1 MKTLTAKEEEIMNHI
16 WANGEMQ
23 IRELQAL
30 YDEPRPHV
38 NTLSTLV
45 RILEEKGF
53 LAHRAISPRSYRY
66 FAKVSSEEYRNR
78 SLTGV
83 IDKLFGK
90 SYLGAVSTLVS
101 EEKISVDELKELI
114 RQIEGG
120 EMKSE
125 ESGE

>member
-1 MKTLTAKEEEIMNHI
+1 MSHI
-16 WANGEMQ
+16 WEHGEMS

-30 YDEPRPHV
+30 YDEPQPHV

-53 LAHRAISPRSYRY
+53 LAHRAASTRSC
-66 FAKVSSEEYRNR
+66 KSSARVGRKDPRNR

-83 IDKLFGK
+83 IAELFGK

-101 EEKISVDELKELI
+101 EEKISVDDLKELI
-114 RQIEGG
+114 RQIEG
-120 EMKSE
+120 E
-125 ESGE
+125 

>member
-1 MKTLTAKEEEIMNHI
+1 MKALTAKEEEIMSHI
-16 WANGEMQ
+16 WTNGEMQ

-30 YDEPRPHV
+30 YDEPQPHV

-53 LAHRAISPRSYRY
+53 LAHRAISARCYKY

-120 EMKSE
+120 ENE
-125 ESGE
+125 E

>member
-1 MKTLTAKEEEIMNHI
+1 MKALTAKEEEIMNHI

-30 YDEPRPHV
+30 YDEPQPHV

-53 LAHRAISPRSYRY
+53 LAHRAISTRCYKY

-120 EMKSE
+120 ENE
-125 ESGE
+125 ESEGN

>member
-16 WANGEMQ
+16 WANGELQ

-38 NTLSTLV
+38 NTLSTIV

-53 LAHRAISPRSYRY
+53 LAHRPITTRCYKY
-66 FAKVSSEEYRNR
+66 YAKVSRDDYRNG

-83 IDKLFGK
+83 IDKFFGK

-101 EEKISVDELKELI
+101 EEKITLEELKELI
-114 RQIEGG
+114 RQIE
-120 EMKSE
+120 EK
-125 ESGE
+125 

>member
-1 MKTLTAKEEEIMNHI
+1 MKTLTVKEEEIMNHI
-16 WANGEMQ
+16 WSNGEMQ

-30 YDEPRPHV
+30 YDEPQPHV

-53 LAHRAISPRSYRY
+53 LAHRAISARCFKY
-66 FAKVSSEEYRNR
+66 FAKVSREQYRSR

-114 RQIEGG
+114 RQIEDGNN
-120 EMKSE
+120 E
-125 ESGE
+125 

>member
-1 MKTLTAKEEEIMNHI
+1 MKTLTAKEEEIMSHI

-30 YDEPRPHV
+30 YDEPQPHV

-53 LAHRAISPRSYRY
+53 LAHRAISTRCYKY

-114 RQIEGG
+114 RQIEG

-125 ESGE
+125 E

>member
-16 WANGEMQ
+16 WTNGEMQ

-30 YDEPRPHV
+30 YDEPQPHV

-53 LAHRAISPRSYRY
+53 LAHRAISARCFKY
-66 FAKVSSEEYRNR
+66 FAKVSREQYRSR

-114 RQIEGG
+114 RQIEDGNN
-120 EMKSE
+120 E
-125 ESGE
+125 

>member
-1 MKTLTAKEEEIMNHI
+1 MKTLTVKEEEIMNHI

-30 YDEPRPHV
+30 YDEPQPHV

-53 LAHRAISPRSYRY
+53 LAHRAISPRCYRY

-120 EMKSE
+120 MKNQGSN
-125 ESGE
+125 

>member
-16 WANGEMQ
+16 WSNGEMQ

-30 YDEPRPHV
+30 YDEPQPHV

-53 LAHRAISPRSYRY
+53 LAHRAISARCFKY
-66 FAKVSSEEYRNR
+66 FAKVSREQYRSR

-114 RQIEGG
+114 RQIEDGNN
-120 EMKSE
+120 E
-125 ESGE
+125 

>member
-1 MKTLTAKEEEIMNHI
+1 MKTLTVKEEEIMNHI
-16 WANGEMQ
+16 WTNGEMQ

-30 YDEPRPHV
+30 YDEPQPHV

-53 LAHRAISPRSYRY
+53 LAHRAISARCFKY
-66 FAKVSSEEYRNR
+66 FAKVSREQYRSR

-114 RQIEGG
+114 RQIEDGNN
-120 EMKSE
+120 E
-125 ESGE
+125 

>member
-1 MKTLTAKEEEIMNHI
+1 MKTLTVKEEEIMNHI
-16 WANGEMQ
+16 WANGEMS

-30 YDEPRPHV
+30 YDEPQPHV

-53 LAHRAISPRSYRY
+53 LSHRAVSTRSYKY
-66 FAKVSSEEYRNR
+66 FAAVSREDYRNR

-101 EEKISVDELKELI
+101 EEKISVEDLKELI
-114 RQIEGG
+114 RQIEG
-120 EMKSE
+120 E
-125 ESGE
+125 

>member
-1 MKTLTAKEEEIMNHI
+1 MKTLTAKEEEIMSHI

-30 YDEPRPHV
+30 YDEPQPHV

-53 LAHRAISPRSYRY
+53 LAHRAISTRCYKY

-120 EMKSE
+120 KS
-125 ESGE
+125 

>member
-1 MKTLTAKEEEIMNHI
+1 MKALTAKEEEIMNHI
-16 WANGEMQ
+16 WTNGEMQ

-30 YDEPRPHV
+30 YDEPQPHV

-53 LAHRAISPRSYRY
+53 LAHRAISTRCYKYYAR
-66 FAKVSSEEYRNR
+66 VSSEEYRNR

-90 SYLGAVSTLVS
+90 SYLRAVSTLVS
-101 EEKISVDELKELI
+101 EEKISVDDLKELI
-114 RQIEGG
+114 KQIENENGQ
-120 EMKSE
+120 
-125 ESGE
+125 

>member
-16 WANGEMQ
+16 WTNGEMQ

-30 YDEPRPHV
+30 YDEPQPHV

-53 LAHRAISPRSYRY
+53 IAHRAITTRCYKY
-66 FAKVSSEEYRNR
+66 YAVVSRDEYRNR

-90 SYLGAVSTLVS
+90 SYLRAVSTLVS
-101 EEKISVDELKELI
+101 EEKISVDELRELI
-114 RQIEGG
+114 RRIEG
-120 EMKSE
+120 E
-125 ESGE
+125 